1 MGGMT
6 TPAHEQSELL
16 SLAVHEFRTPVTVV
30 TGYTNMLIKE
40 QLGPVSERQR
50 KVLIDVEQQCARLS
64 RLLKEMSELAELVNP
79 DASPLA
85 RDEIAVTTLLDEATS
100 GLEAAENDGAPL
112 ARTGLPER
120 LIVEGDRRRLPVALG
135 SLIRAVIREQGGTAD
150 VAINVATRQNE
161 GRPFAAIKVGHE
173 GALGAVQNGGSSA
186 RFNEYPGGIGLG
198 LPIARRVIEQAGGR
212 VWSSADGRKLGVV
225 TVLLPLKESLS

>member
-6 TPAHEQSELL
+6 TPAHEHSELL

-79 DASPLA
+79 DTSPLA
-85 RDEIAVTTLLDEATS
+85 RDEIAVATLLDEAT
-100 GLEAAENDGAPL
+100 GALDAGENGAPPV
-112 ARTGLPER
+112 ARTGLR
-120 LIVEGDRRRLPVALG
+120 DGLIIEGDRRRLPAALG
-135 SLIRAVIREQGGTAD
+135 SLIRAVVREQGGTAG
-150 VAINVATRQNE
+150 VAIDVATRQDD
-161 GRPFAAIKVGHE
+161 GRRFAAIKVGHE
-173 GALGAVQNGGSSA
+173 SALGAVQNGGPNT
-186 RFNEYPGGIGLG
+186 RFNEYP
-198 LPIARRVIEQAGGR
+198 
-212 VWSSADGRKLGVV
+212 
-225 TVLLPLKESLS
+225 